1 MIWWPVTTKTATLSG
16 WDKKILK
23 LSAKYVGLQFYEY
36 IFMYYMN
43 GTVLSQCQHCPCQ
56 HERVL
61 KQTAMCTTQMWALPT
76 SWICLNYTGLSVAFV
91 DLVYCDL

>member
-16 WDKKILK
+16 WCKKILK

-43 GTVLSQCQHCPCQ
+43 GAVLS
-56 HERVL
+56 
-61 KQTAMCTTQMWALPT
+61 AL
-76 SWICLNYTGLSVAFV
+76 SLLA
-91 DLVYCDL
+91 